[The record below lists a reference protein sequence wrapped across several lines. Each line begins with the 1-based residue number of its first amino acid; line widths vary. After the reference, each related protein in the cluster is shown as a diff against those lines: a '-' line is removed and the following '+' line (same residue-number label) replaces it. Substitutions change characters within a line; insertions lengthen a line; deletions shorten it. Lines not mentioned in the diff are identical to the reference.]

1 MSPTLAQAAA
11 QEPHGTHGEAGAF
24 NAGQMIIEHVS
35 NSSVDHPLIHLPKI
49 LGIDFS
55 VTKHVFML
63 WLVSAIVFVTVTWVV
78 RRYLRQDRLVPS
90 GLMNGL
96 EAVVEFVRDTI
107 VQPNVGRKWV
117 PTWAPLILTFFVFIL
132 CANAIGLIPI
142 FEVVGLVDR
151 LVLHTGEDS
160 LVKRLMHGGTTA
172 TGNFNVTAALA
183 SITFGAII
191 AAGSRAHGFLQ
202 HWKNLVPHGLAWPIY
217 ILLVP
222 IELMGMFVR
231 PFALTMRL
239 AANMTGGH
247 IAILA
252 ILSFVFLFA
261 EMFGRAIA
269 GIGIGVVV
277 AVPLA
282 VGVSALE
289 IIVVLVQAYVFTLLS
304 AVFIGMAIHVP
315 H

>member
-1 MSPTLAQAAA
+1 MNPTLAQAAA
-11 QEPHGTHGEAGAF
+11 QEGAHGKAEAF
-24 NAGQMIIEHVS
+24 NAGKVIIEHVS
-35 NSSVDHPLIHLPKI
+35 NSGVDHPLIHLPTI
-49 LGIDFS
+49 FGIDFS

-63 WLVSAIVFVTVTWVV
+63 WLVAAIVFVTATWLV

-107 VQPNVGRKWV
+107 VQPNVGRTWV
-117 PTWAPLILTFFVFIL
+117 TTWAPLILTFFVFIL
-132 CANAIGLIPI
+132 CANAIGLVPI
-142 FEVVGLVDR
+142 FEVVGLLDR
-151 LVLHTGEDS
+151 LLLHTAEDS
-160 LVKRLMHGGTTA
+160 LVNRLLHGGTTA
-172 TGNFNVTAALA
+172 TANFNVTAALA
-183 SITFGAII
+183 TITFGAII
-191 AAGSRAHGFLQ
+191 AAGSKAHGFMQ

-217 ILLVP
+217 ILLIP

-252 ILSFVFLFA
+252 ILSFVFLFT

-269 GIGIGVVV
+269 GIGIGVAV

-289 IIVVLVQAYVFTLLS
+289 IIVVLIQAYVFTLLS
-304 AVFIGMAIHVP
+304 AVFIGMAIHV
-315 H
+315 HH